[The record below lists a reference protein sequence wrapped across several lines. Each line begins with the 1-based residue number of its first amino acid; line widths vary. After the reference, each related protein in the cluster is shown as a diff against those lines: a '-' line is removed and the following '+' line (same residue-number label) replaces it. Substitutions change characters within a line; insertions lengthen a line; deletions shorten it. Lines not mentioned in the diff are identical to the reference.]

1 MYMKIPRG
9 FKIEGHDQST
19 HVLKL
24 KKNLYGQKQAGR
36 VLWNQ
41 HLNAK
46 LLQLGW
52 KRSIIDDCVYY
63 KGNVIFIVYV
73 DDGIFMSPS
82 NENITKEVELFKANF
97 NISVEGDLCDYVGV
111 NIERKKDGTVH
122 MTQPQLINSV
132 LKELNFNEDTKP
144 MPTPALSSTILKKTS
159 R

>member
-1 MYMKIPRG
+1 
-9 FKIEGHDQST
+9 
-19 HVLKL
+19 
-24 KKNLYGQKQAGR
+24 
-36 VLWNQ
+36 
-41 HLNAK
+41 
-46 LLQLGW
+46 
-52 KRSIIDDCVYY
+52 
-63 KGNVIFIVYV
+63 
-73 DDGIFMSPS
+73 MSPS